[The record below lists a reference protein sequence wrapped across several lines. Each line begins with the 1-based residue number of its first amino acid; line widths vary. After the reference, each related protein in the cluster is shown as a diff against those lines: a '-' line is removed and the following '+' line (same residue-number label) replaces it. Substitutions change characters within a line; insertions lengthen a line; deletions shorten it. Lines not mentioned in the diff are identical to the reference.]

1 MILLTT
7 LFDNVFF
14 LNYFLILA
22 IIAQISNPIA
32 EPVISIGIPT
42 KEAKDEMETLL
53 VIIEANIRKCST

>member
-1 MILLTT
+1 MLTT

-32 EPVISIGIPT
+32 EPVISIGITT
-42 KEAKDEMETLL
+42 KEAKDEMETHL